1 MMQASTYEEPP
12 DDNLYLGI
20 VLTAVVVVT
29 GTIPVLYIT
38 RRQTASSYNSA
49 SCSQPSSLSQQV
61 QYSTRIQTTT
71 TIYLGFVL
79 TAVVDRWL
87 YLQYPMTLCVQ
98 YTHNVATSGGVH
110 VQYVHCTY
118 CTPPEVANTSVAV
131 VKSIV
136 IHRYFLDIR
145 VSAIVKHLNLSFY
158 QIRIRIFNEK
168 C

>member
-1 MMQASTYEEPP
+1 MSLNTFFYQTETKKHSMMKASTYEEPP

-29 GTIPVLYIT
+29 GTILYIT

-79 TAVVDRWL
+79 TAVVDR
-87 YLQYPMTLCVQ
+87 
-98 YTHNVATSGGVH
+98 
-110 VQYVHCTY
+110 
-118 CTPPEVANTSVAV
+118 
-131 VKSIV
+131 
-136 IHRYFLDIR
+136 
-145 VSAIVKHLNLSFY
+145 
-158 QIRIRIFNEK
+158 
-168 C
+168 